1 MQFSGCDND
10 WTIFHLRFVWL
21 IESSQDEDQ
30 DRLIF
35 IFFEACADS
44 AFSNAFFD
52 WFSKLFILFT
62 LIIMWQKWHQNLAWL
77 RPQRAKPHH
86 SRELVLNATALPGHS
101 DRKICFAEKKVYK
114 TPHYS
119 RQPECGAQ
127 IPSFCC
133 VPFFCWRFSFVV
145 RLLSWFSKIS
155 QTCITVCRDV
165 PPSQRVALG
174 CLRCKMS
181 HIWSFSVVAN
191 IH

>member
-35 IFFEACADS
+35 TLFEASADS

-62 LIIMWQKWHQNLAWL
+62 LIIMWQKWHQNLATQAPKSKASPLTRTRIKCNCTAWSQWSENL
-77 RPQRAKPHH
+77 FC
-86 SRELVLNATALPGHS
+86 REKSFKTAH
-101 DRKICFAEKKVYK
+101 F
-114 TPHYS
+114 S

-133 VPFFCWRFSFVV
+133 AFLLLTIFFCCAVV
-145 RLLSWFSKIS
+145 IMILKNL
-155 QTCITVCRDV
+155 TDLHHC
-165 PPSQRVALG
+165 
-174 CLRCKMS
+174 M
-181 HIWSFSVVAN
+181 
-191 IH
+191 

>member
-77 RPQRAKPHH
+77 RPQRAKPHR

-101 DRKICFAEKKVYK
+101 DRKICFAEKKVFK
-114 TPHYS
+114 LPTTADNIILLCLS
-119 RQPECGAQ
+119 SADDFLLLCGCYHDSQ
-127 IPSFCC
+127 KSH
-133 VPFFCWRFSFVV
+133 
-145 RLLSWFSKIS
+145 RLASLYVEMFHRAKE
-155 QTCITVCRDV
+155 
-165 PPSQRVALG
+165 
-174 CLRCKMS
+174 
-181 HIWSFSVVAN
+181 
-191 IH
+191 

>member
-1 MQFSGCDND
+1 MQFSGCNND

-21 IESSQDEDQ
+21 IESSQDQ

-35 IFFEACADS
+35 ILFEACADS

-62 LIIMWQKWHQNLAWL
+62 LIIMWQKWHQNLARL
-77 RPQRAKPHH
+77 KTQRAKLHC
-86 SRELVLNATALPGHS
+86 SRQLVLNATALPGHS

-133 VPFFCWRFSFVV
+133 AFLLLTVFFCCAVV
-145 RLLSWFSKIS
+145 QQLSWFSKNL
-155 QTCITVCRDV
+155 TDLHHC
-165 PPSQRVALG
+165 
-174 CLRCKMS
+174 M
-181 HIWSFSVVAN
+181 
-191 IH
+191 

>member
-77 RPQRAKPHH
+77 RPQRAKPHR

-101 DRKICFAEKKVYK
+101 DRKICFAEKKVLK
-114 TPHYS
+114 LPTTADNLNVGPKFPH
-119 RQPECGAQ
+119 
-127 IPSFCC
+127 
-133 VPFFCWRFSFVV
+133 FVV
-145 RLLSWFSKIS
+145 CLSSADGFLLLCGCYHDSQKSHRLASLYVEMFHRAKE
-155 QTCITVCRDV
+155 
-165 PPSQRVALG
+165 
-174 CLRCKMS
+174 
-181 HIWSFSVVAN
+181 
-191 IH
+191 

>member
-21 IESSQDEDQ
+21 IESSQVQDQ

-35 IFFEACADS
+35 TLFEACANL

-52 WFSKLFILFT
+52 WHSKLFILFT

-77 RPQRAKPHH
+77 KPQRAKPQR

-101 DRKICFAEKKVYK
+101 DRKICFAEKKVLK
-114 TPHYS
+114 LPTTADNLNVGPKFPH
-119 RQPECGAQ
+119 
-127 IPSFCC
+127 FV

-181 HIWSFSVVAN
+181 HIWSFSVVGN

>member
-1 MQFSGCDND
+1 MIEPFS
-10 WTIFHLRFVWL
+10 IYVFLWL

-77 RPQRAKPHH
+77 RPQRAKPHR

-114 TPHYS
+114 TAHYS

-145 RLLSWFSKIS
+145 RSFNSYHDS
-155 QTCITVCRDV
+155 Q
-165 PPSQRVALG
+165 
-174 CLRCKMS
+174 KS
-181 HIWSFSVVAN
+181 HRLASLYVEMFHRAKE
-191 IH
+191 

>member
-1 MQFSGCDND
+1 MIEPSSIYVLYD
-10 WTIFHLRFVWL
+10 WSKVVKTKTKIV
-21 IESSQDEDQ
+21 SSS
-30 DRLIF
+30 L
-35 IFFEACADS
+35 C
-44 AFSNAFFD
+44 
-52 WFSKLFILFT
+52 SKLVLTWHSQMHFSIGIRSYSYCLPWSLCDKNDIKILR
-62 LIIMWQKWHQNLAWL
+62 L
-77 RPQRAKPHH
+77 RPQRAKPHR

-101 DRKICFAEKKVYK
+101 DRKICFAEKKVLK
-114 TPHYS
+114 LPTTADNLNVGPKFPH
-119 RQPECGAQ
+119 
-127 IPSFCC
+127 FV